1 MMRPPLDERGL
12 PAGYPFRP
20 DAEVPAREA
29 AKSLAAGNGPILLDV
44 RTQAEWEAARIP
56 GSVLIPLHE
65 LEGRLDELDAALDAA
80 KDAPI
85 AVICHHGARSLRAA
99 LMLRA
104 MGYSGARSV
113 VGGIDLWSLDV
124 DQAIPRYEQAGG
136 RCVPI
141 PPGR

>member
-1 MMRPPLDERGL
+1 MTRPALDERGL

-20 DAEVPAREA
+20 EAEVPAREV

-65 LEGRLDELDAALDAA
+65 LESRLDELDAA

-85 AVICHHGARSLRAA
+85 AVLCHHGARSLRAA

-104 MGYSGARSV
+104 LGYTNARSV
-113 VGGIDLWSLDV
+113 VGGIDLWSIDV
-124 DQAIPRYEQAGG
+124 DPAIPRYEQAGG

-141 PPGR
+141 PPGL